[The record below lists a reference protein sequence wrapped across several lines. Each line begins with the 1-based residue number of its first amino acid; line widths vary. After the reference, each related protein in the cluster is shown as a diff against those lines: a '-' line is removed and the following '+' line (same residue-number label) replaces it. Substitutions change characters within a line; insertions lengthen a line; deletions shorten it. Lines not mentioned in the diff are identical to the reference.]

1 MHKII
6 TLLILLIFGSQAK
19 GQVLTHLNISL
30 ISDSELSGFGFA
42 VSERGF
48 SQFDLGYEAR
58 LDIAEDNNNNT
69 AANFLLGLGAYYNFD
84 FDKNQTIIP
93 YVGASGGLG
102 FVFGDKSLGDYAPN
116 QEVLQSNLDNK
127 ESPIAED
134 LFFYYN
140 IEVGVEFLL
149 LGRYGNSGSGLNIS
163 YNLGTYNRISAGFT
177 VDFGVLD
184 SIF

>member
-1 MHKII
+1 MKNVILSI
-6 TLLILLIFGSQAK
+6 FFLLGAASLNAQTI
-19 GQVLTHLNISL
+19 THLNMSL
-30 ISDSELSGFGFA
+30 ISDSEVSGFGFG

-58 LDIAEDNNNNT
+58 LDIAEDQNQKA
-69 AANFLLGLGAYYNFD
+69 AANLIMGLGLFYNFD
-84 FDKNQTIIP
+84 FNSDQTIIP
-93 YVGASGGLG
+93 FVGATGGLG

-116 QEVLQSNLDNK
+116 QDVLEANLNNK

-140 IEVGVEFLL
+140 IQVGVEFLIF
-149 LGRYGNSGSGLNIS
+149 GRYGNSGSGLNIS
-163 YNLGTYNRISAGFT
+163 YNFGTYDRISAGFT